1 MRHRGLIFSPH
12 HPLSVT
18 ECKKKKSLE
27 NLCSNCLMKCH
38 STISADIETIICNG
52 NKLRFIFDSAKECEK
67 VKRIVKMDKPV
78 TEEEKKEADSLGISL
93 LYIVEVEVRD

>member
-1 MRHRGLIFSPH
+1 MRHRGLIFFPH

-18 ECKKKKSLE
+18 ECKKKSLE
-27 NLCSNCLMKCH
+27 NLYSNCLMKCH

-52 NKLRFIFDSAKECEK
+52 NKLRFIFDNAKECEK

>member
-1 MRHRGLIFSPH
+1 MRHRGLIFFPTS
-12 HPLSVT
+12 SVK
-18 ECKKKKSLE
+18 CNRMQKKKSLE
-27 NLCSNCLMKCH
+27 NLCSNCLMKCY

-52 NKLRFIFDSAKECEK
+52 NKLRFIFDNAKECEK

>member
-1 MRHRGLIFSPH
+1 
-12 HPLSVT
+12 
-18 ECKKKKSLE
+18 
-27 NLCSNCLMKCH
+27 MKCH

-52 NKLRFIFDSAKECEK
+52 NKLRFIFDNAKECEK

-93 LYIVEVEVRD
+93 LYIVEVEVRLITKGQVFIYHGGGRIWVEW